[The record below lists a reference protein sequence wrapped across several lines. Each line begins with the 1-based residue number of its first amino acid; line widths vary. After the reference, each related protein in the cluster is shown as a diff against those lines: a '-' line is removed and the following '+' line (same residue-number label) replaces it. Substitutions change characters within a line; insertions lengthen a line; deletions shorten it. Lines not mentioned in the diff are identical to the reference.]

1 MKKLVFRF
9 DVDTHKCIR
18 DGVPRLLEI
27 SNKYDVPFTF
37 FLNMGKSI
45 SIKNS
50 LENLLSKKKEN
61 ASDEI
66 PQMMSAFQKLGMKD
80 YLIAAVINP
89 NISNYK
95 IQIEQLLDSKCEVGL
110 HGGRNHATWANTVEW
125 NEKNIKD
132 ELQWALGK
140 LKNIKVDYK
149 MKGFA
154 SPEWKSK
161 EGLSKILKELGFVYC
176 GDMRCLGEEPINRN
190 DELLKIGVNLLG
202 EPGGVAFFEN
212 CRVKGMTDDE
222 IIEMV
227 LSCFSEL
234 DTVVLYDHPYYAG
247 VREIECISNL
257 IEKIQERKDIEI
269 CKLEQLI

>member
-1 MKKLVFRF
+1 MKRLVFRF

-18 DGVPRLLEI
+18 EGVPKLLEI

-50 LENLLSKKKEN
+50 LENLLLKKKEN
-61 ASDEI
+61 VSNET

-95 IQIEQLLDSKCEVGL
+95 IQIKQLLDSKCEVGL
-110 HGGRNHATWANTVEW
+110 HGGRNHAIWANTVEW
-125 NEKNIKD
+125 NEEDIKG
-132 ELQWALGK
+132 ELQWALDRVK
-140 LKNIKVDYK
+140 RIKADYK

-154 SPEWKSK
+154 SPEWKSNK
-161 EGLSKILKELGFVYC
+161 YLPRVLKELGFVYY
-176 GDMRCLGEEPINRN
+176 GDMRCLGDKPINRN

-202 EPGGVAFFEN
+202 EPGGVAFFES
-212 CRVKGMTDDE
+212 CRVKGMKDDE
-222 IIEMV
+222 IVETV
-227 LSCFSEL
+227 LNCFSEL

-247 VREIECISNL
+247 VRETECIIQL
-257 IEKIQERKDIEI
+257 IERAKNAGIQI
-269 CKLEQLI
+269 CKLEELI

>member
-1 MKKLVFRF
+1 MKRLVFRF

-110 HGGRNHATWANTVEW
+110 HGGRNHATWASTVEW
-125 NEKNIKD
+125 NEEEIKD

-140 LKNIKVDYK
+140 LKKIKADYK

-161 EGLSKILKELGFVYC
+161 KGLSKILKELGFVYC

-190 DELLKIGVNLLG
+190 DDLLRIGVNLLG

-247 VREIECISNL
+247 VREAKCIIQL
-257 IEKIQERKDIEI
+257 IERARNAGIQI
-269 CKLEQLI
+269 CKLEELI

>member
-1 MKKLVFRF
+1 MKRLVFRF

-45 SIKNS
+45 SIKDS
-50 LENLLSKKKEN
+50 LKNLLSQNKEEISN
-61 ASDEI
+61 KI

-95 IQIEQLLDSKCEVGL
+95 IQIEQLLGSKCEVGL

-125 NEKNIKD
+125 SEEDIKD

-140 LKNIKVDYK
+140 LKDIDADYK
-149 MKGFA
+149 IKGFA

-161 EGLSKILKELGFVYC
+161 EGLSEILKELGFVYC

-247 VREIECISNL
+247 IREIECIARL
-257 IEKIQERKDIEI
+257 IEKAKNAGIQI
-269 CKLEQLI
+269 CKLEELM